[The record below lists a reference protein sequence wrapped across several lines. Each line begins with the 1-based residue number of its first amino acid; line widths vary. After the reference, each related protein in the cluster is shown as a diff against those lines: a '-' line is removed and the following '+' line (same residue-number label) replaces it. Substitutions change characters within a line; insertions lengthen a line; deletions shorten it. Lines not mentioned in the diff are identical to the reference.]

1 MLIPNTYRPQL
12 EQPFD
17 QNVKNVDE
25 IQIKPTQK
33 LTFEQLIEKQLNEK
47 EQNTVIPDDDRV
59 IRKKPK

>member
-1 MLIPNTYRPQL
+1 MLIPNTYRPQA

-17 QNVKNVDE
+17 PNVKNVDE